1 MFKRF
6 VLAIGVVVFIVGCS
20 TPQEVVTGPPVDT
33 VDNSVDTPAE
43 GPSPEEVAAFYE
55 AVQTNLFYEAVL
67 AQQWYDAVA
76 QAEQAA
82 AEQAARQAQQV
93 REVPTV
99 PPAIV
104 YETNSIAGDSIEG
117 MICATFGDQCAKAL
131 SVVRCESGFNPGVVG
146 GAGERGLFQI
156 HPVHAPNLGAYGGW
170 DAMFDPAANIAYAYA
185 LFSGSGWGPWTCA

>member
-6 VLAIGVVVFIVGCS
+6 ILAIGIVMFIVGCS
-20 TPQEVVTGPPVDT
+20 TPQEVVTGPPVET
-33 VDNSVDTPAE
+33 VEKSVD
-43 GPSPEEVAAFYE
+43 GPSSEEVAAFYE
-55 AVQTNLFYEAVL
+55 AVQTNLFYEAVA
-67 AQQWYDAVA
+67 AQAWYDAVQ

-82 AEQAARQAQQV
+82 ADQAAQQAERATQE
-93 REVPTV
+93 RETPA
-99 PPAIV
+99 PAIV
-104 YETNSIAGDSIEG
+104 YEANTIAPNSIED

-131 SVVRCESGFNPGVVG
+131 SVVQCESGFNPGVVG